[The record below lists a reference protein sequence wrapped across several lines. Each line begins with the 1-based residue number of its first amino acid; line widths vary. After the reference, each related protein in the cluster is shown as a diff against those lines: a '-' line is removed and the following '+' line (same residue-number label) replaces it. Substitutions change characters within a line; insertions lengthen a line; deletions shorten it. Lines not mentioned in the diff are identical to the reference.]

1 MNIFVSQRVIK
12 IFNVKENRDC
22 LDQRVTKI
30 INHCGIN
37 PILIPNNLV
46 KKKNNLK
53 LLKFLNNFNS
63 KGVLLTGGD
72 NFGDFQNRD
81 QTEFFLLIPYRLL
94 SNLLMI
100 LTLLLDSILHTMKL
114 LTKGPIIQ
122 GLFPESFFISKK
134 LIK

>member
-81 QTEFFLLIPYRLL
+81 QTEFFLIKYAIKKNIPILGICRGMQIIAKFFGKNTRKIKGHVRTKHKIKSLL
-94 SNLLMI
+94 A
-100 LTLLLDSILHTMKL
+100 
-114 LTKGPIIQ
+114 
-122 GLFPESFFISKK
+122 
-134 LIK
+134 